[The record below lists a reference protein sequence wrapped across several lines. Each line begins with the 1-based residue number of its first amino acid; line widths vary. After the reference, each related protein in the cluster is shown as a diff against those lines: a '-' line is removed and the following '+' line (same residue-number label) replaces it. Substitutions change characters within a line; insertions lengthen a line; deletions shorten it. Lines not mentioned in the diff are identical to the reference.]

1 MYTKRFCTNSLKEA
15 LSMNSVVFRRKLIM
29 TTRSGPYFGF
39 ESSLKFPGFLLTKTL
54 VEMAECSVT
63 NFGVGCF
70 W

>member
-1 MYTKRFCTNSLKEA
+1 
-15 LSMNSVVFRRKLIM
+15 MNSVVFRRKLIM

-39 ESSLKFPGFLLTKTL
+39 ESSLKFPGFFLTKTL
-54 VEMAECSVT
+54 VEMAECPVT